1 MLWQCKTIS
10 VGGIRIKTDQMIRIR
25 HPGIDSHDRVGIKNE
40 WKKDKLFNKAK
51 IHIKRKLKK

>member
-40 WKKDKLFNKAK
+40 WKKDKLFNK
-51 IHIKRKLKK
+51 